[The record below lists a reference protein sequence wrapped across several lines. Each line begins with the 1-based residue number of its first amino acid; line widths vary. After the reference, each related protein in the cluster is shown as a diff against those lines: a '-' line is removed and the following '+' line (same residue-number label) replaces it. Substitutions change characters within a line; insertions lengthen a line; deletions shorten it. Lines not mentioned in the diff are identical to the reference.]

1 MYDWNPP
8 CDYFTSPQLTPYA
21 PPPLSASSS
30 SSSSMTASPRKGS
43 IASLLNSINELQQL
57 DQEEQSTNYLTH
69 FTTAVDEPEPPTA
82 THKKGLRLFSQHVCD
97 ILQQRGR
104 VTYNEL
110 VEQLMDELEA
120 SSDPK
125 NIRRRVYDALNV
137 LMAIHFIS
145 KDKKEIH
152 WIGDTLSVE
161 EDLEREEQRYL
172 ELTHQIDVKRKEIQ
186 MEKVISIAALDL
198 ALTPFFLSV

>member
-1 MYDWNPP
+1 MYEWTPTLN
-8 CDYFTSPQLTPYA
+8 YFAPPQLTPPPYEDA
-21 PPPLSASSS
+21 PPPLSTSTSSS
-30 SSSSMTASPRKGS
+30 SSTTGSPRKGS

-69 FTTAVDEPEPPTA
+69 FTCEEPVSPPQ
-82 THKKGLRLFSQHVCD
+82 HKKGLRLFSQHVCD

-110 VEQLMDELEA
+110 VQQLMDELEP
-120 SSDPK
+120 SVGSDPK

-137 LMAIHFIS
+137 LMAIQFIT
-145 KDKKEIH
+145 KDKKEIQ
-152 WIGDTLSVE
+152 WLGDDLTVE

-172 ELTHQIDVKRKEIQ
+172 ELTKRIDMQRKEIQ
-186 MEKVISIAALDL
+186 TQKYDL
-198 ALTPFFLSV
+198 THQVTFAT